1 MNFILPF
8 RLQRG
13 RVRIRDIFV
22 NNAALKHIE
31 SLDWQSDFPTPE
43 DCAVILVGHGSTLNA
58 ESGLPTFQ
66 HARTLRA
73 TGRFSQVVE
82 CFWKLEPMPTAA
94 LRGVFA
100 RHVFIVPFFI
110 SEGYFTDQV
119 IPREMQLSDGVDIDF
134 SRIQKRGNQCL
145 YYCKPVGVHP
155 SMTEALISRSTETLR
170 QYPFPFQ
177 AKDSETTL
185 FIAGHG
191 TGNNTKSREAIER
204 QVQMI
209 RDRNIFAD
217 AHAIYME
224 EAPFIAEC
232 YEMAE
237 TKNIIVTPFFISDG
251 LHSFEDIPVM
261 LGEPEKRVQ
270 ERLKSGS
277 PTWRNP
283 TEKKGKRVWYALSI
297 GSEPYMSRVIL
308 EQIQDIWKSHID
320 DSSTKPTAHAEPA
333 TV

>member
-1 MNFILPF
+1 MNVMDSV
-8 RLQRG
+8 LQPLEG
-13 RVRIRDIFV
+13 
-22 NNAALKHIE
+22 LCWE
-31 SLDWQSDFPTPE
+31 PDFPVPE
-43 DCAVILVGHGSTLNA
+43 DAAIILVGHGSTLNA

-73 TGRFSQVVE
+73 TGRFSQVTE
-82 CFWKLEPMPTAA
+82 CFWKLEPMPSAA

-100 RHVFIVPFFI
+100 KHVFVVPFFI

-119 IPREMQLSDGVDIDF
+119 IPREMSLSDGKDINF
-134 SRIQKRGNQCL
+134 PRVQQLGSQKI
-145 YYCKPVGVHP
+145 YYCKPVGIHE
-155 SMTEALISRSTETLR
+155 SMTEALIKRSRDTLN
-170 QYPFPFQ
+170 QYPFPFR
-177 AKDSETTL
+177 AKESETTL

-191 TGNNTKSREAIER
+191 TGNNTKSREAIEN
-204 QVQMI
+204 QVQLI
-209 RDRNIFAD
+209 RDQNIFAN
-217 AHAIYME
+217 AHALYME

-232 YEMAE
+232 YEMSE
-237 TKNIIVTPFFISDG
+237 TRNIVVTPFFISDG

-297 GSEPYMSRVIL
+297 GSEPYMARVIL
-308 EQIQDIWKSHID
+308 EQVQDVWRSRHQWV
-320 DSSTKPTAHAEPA
+320 SEAVTAPA
-333 TV
+333 